1 MRAKDGPGGNA
12 LSKPRAL
19 IVGGSIAGLFA
30 AHLLREV
37 GWDATVFEKS
47 AEELTGRGAGIATH
61 PQLHE
66 VMARV
71 GVPFDASMGVRVESV
86 VLLDTSGQ
94 KRDERMT
101 GRIMSAW
108 ARIFHSL
115 KERLPANACRLGKAF
130 TRLDQDA
137 DGVTAHFA
145 DGSSER
151 GDLLVGADGSRSTV
165 REVLAPGEQPR
176 YVNYVAW
183 RAMLDEVAVPAHLRP
198 TFFENFSLC
207 LPDGEMCL
215 GYPVPGRN
223 DETTVGRRAYNIVW
237 YRPCDGDLTLPDICT
252 DASGRRHLAIP
263 PPLIRPDVIASIKA
277 TARAL
282 VTPQHA
288 EIFCRAQ
295 PFFQPIYELA
305 PAHIVFGRVALVGDA
320 AFVVRPHAGAGTTK
334 AGLDASCLADAL
346 AAHGLAQGLAYYER
360 AQMRFGRGLIALG
373 RHEGD
378 YLSAQVTAKT
388 AAERQWDVEGVL
400 NAHVTRSI
408 ELGRVYRE
416 ATSVGAPG

>member
-1 MRAKDGPGGNA
+1 

-37 GWDATVFEKS
+37 GWDAVVLEKS

-61 PQLHE
+61 PQLHDM
-66 VMARV
+66 MARV
-71 GVPFDASMGVRVESV
+71 GVPFDDSMGVRVESV
-86 VLLDTSGQ
+86 VLLDTSGR
-94 KRDERMT
+94 KRDERTT
-101 GRIMSAW
+101 GRIMSSW
-108 ARIFHSL
+108 ARIFRSL
-115 KERLPANACRLGKAF
+115 KALLPADAYRLGKAF
-130 TRLDQDA
+130 VRLDQDA

-183 RAMLDEVAVPAHLRP
+183 RAMLDEAAVPAHLRP
-198 TFFENFSLC
+198 GFFEDFSLC

-215 GYPVPGRN
+215 GYPVPGRD

-237 YRPCDGDLTLPDICT
+237 YRPCHPDVTLPDICT

-263 PPLIRPDVIASIKA
+263 PPLIRPDVIAGIKA

-305 PAHIVFGRVALVGDA
+305 PPQIVFGRVALVGDA

-334 AGLDASCLADAL
+334 AGLDAACLADAI
-346 AAHGLAQGLAYYER
+346 ATHGLAPGLAHYER
-360 AQMRFGRGLIALG
+360 AQVRFGRGLIALG

-378 YLSAQVTAKT
+378 YLSAQIKAQS
-388 AAERQWDVEGVL
+388 AAEQRWDVEGVL
-400 NAHVTRSI
+400 NAHVTRSL

-416 ATSVGAPG
+416 AIGAAALG